1 MLRWQPLAASSAY
14 RRVNCSTLAFD
25 TNAATTFPYMV
36 KLARWFVA
44 ISFAFSASLLAADE
58 LAEHLQPALEAITPD
73 GLLAQIKILASDE
86 FEGRAPGTKGEEL
99 SVQYISDQFKQ
110 IGLKPGNPDGTYT
123 QEVPLAGIKSEPRMS
138 FTVGDKTVDLKNQ
151 DDFVASSARLEP
163 EIKID
168 KSDVVFVGYGVVA
181 PEYGWNDYKDVDVHG
196 KTLLMLIGD
205 PPVPNPKDP
214 SKLDDKMFKGKA
226 MTYYGRWTY
235 KYEIAAQKGAAAAI
249 IIHETESAAYPWQV
263 VRSSWGKENFELDNP
278 NKNMDAVSARSWIT
292 RDVAKKLFADCGR
305 DFDALKKSAITK
317 EFRPVSL
324 KAKANIEIKQQ
335 IRSFKSHNVIG
346 KLDGDDPKLRDEYI
360 IYTAHWDHLGRH
372 PELQGDQIFNGAI
385 DNASGVASVIQLAAA
400 FTKLNPPPKRSVLF
414 MATTAE
420 EAGLLG
426 AKFYAEHPLYPLEKT
441 LADINIDGI
450 NPWGKTRD
458 LEDLTN
464 SNSTLDDLLG
474 QAAARQGRVMKP
486 NSEPEKGGFYRVDS
500 FEFAKAGV
508 PVVHAARGIDI
519 IGKPPEY
526 GKQKRDEFVA
536 KHYHQPSDEVDPTW
550 DLSGAVQD
558 VQLLFEVGYQVANGD
573 KFPEWKAGSEFKSK
587 RDAMLKK

>member
-1 MLRWQPLAASSAY
+1 MKTGWQFAIIL
-14 RRVNCSTLAFD
+14 CF
-25 TNAATTFPYMV
+25 AATQ
-36 KLARWFVA
+36 L
-44 ISFAFSASLLAADE
+44 FADDE
-58 LAEHLQPALEAITPD
+58 LALRLQPALEAITPD
-73 GLLAQIKILASDE
+73 GLLAHIKILASDE

-99 SVQYISDQFKQ
+99 SVKYISDQFKK
-110 IGLKPGNPDGTYT
+110 IGLKLGNPDGTYT
-123 QEVPLAGIKSEPRMS
+123 QEVPLAGIKSEPQMS
-138 FTVGDKTVDLKNQ
+138 FIAGDKTIDLKYP
-151 DDFVASSARLEP
+151 DDFVASSARLQP

-168 KSDVVFVGYGVVA
+168 RSDVVFVGYGVVA
-181 PEYGWNDYKDVDVHG
+181 PEYGWDDYKDVDLHG

-205 PPVPNPKDP
+205 PPVADSKDP
-214 SKLDDKMFKGKA
+214 SKLDEKIFKGKA

-235 KYEIAAQKGAAAAI
+235 KYEIAAQKGATAAI
-249 IIHETESAAYPWQV
+249 IVHETQPAAYPWQV

-292 RDVAKKLFADCGR
+292 LDIAKKLVADCGQN
-305 DFDALKKSAITK
+305 FDALKKSAITK
-317 EFRPVSL
+317 DFRPVTL
-324 KAKANIEIKQQ
+324 NAKANIQIKQQ
-335 IRSFKSHNVIG
+335 IREFKSHNIIG
-346 KLDGDDPKLRDEYI
+346 GLKGSDEYI

-385 DNASGVASVIQLAAA
+385 DNASGVASVMQIAAA
-400 FTKLNPPPKRSVLF
+400 FMKLNPPPKRSVLF
-414 MATTAE
+414 MATTGE

-441 LADINIDGI
+441 LADINIDGV
-450 NPWGKTRD
+450 NPWGKTHD

-464 SNSTLDDLLG
+464 GNSALDDLLG

-508 PVVHAARGIDI
+508 PVLHAARGIEI

-558 VQLLFEVGYQVANGD
+558 VQLLFEVGYQVANAEN
-573 KFPEWKAGSEFKSK
+573 FPEWKPGSEFKAK
-587 RDAMLKK
+587 RNAMLKK

>member
-1 MLRWQPLAASSAY
+1 
-14 RRVNCSTLAFD
+14 
-25 TNAATTFPYMV
+25 MV
-36 KLARWFVA
+36 KMRWW
-44 ISFAFSASLLAADE
+44 FAVILWFSSTHLFAADE
-58 LAEHLQPALEAITPD
+58 LALRLQPALEAITPD
-73 GLLAQIKILASDE
+73 GLLAHIKVLASDE

-99 SVQYISDQFKQ
+99 SVKYISDEFKK

-123 QEVPLAGIKSEPRMS
+123 QEVPLAGINSEPRMS
-138 FTVGDKTVDLKNQ
+138 FTIGDKTIDLKYL
-151 DDFVASSARLEP
+151 DDFVASSARLQP
-163 EIKID
+163 EIKVD
-168 KSDVVFVGYGVVA
+168 KSDVVFVGYGIVA
-181 PEYGWNDYKDVDVHG
+181 PEYGWDDYKDVDVRG

-205 PPVPNPKDP
+205 PPIPDSKDP
-214 SKLDDKMFKGKA
+214 SKLDEKMFKGKA

-235 KYEIAAQKGAAAAI
+235 KYEIAAQKGAVAAI
-249 IIHETESAAYPWQV
+249 IVHETQPAAYPWQV

-292 RDVAKKLFADCGR
+292 LDVAKKIVADCGQ
-305 DFDALKKSAITK
+305 DFDALKKTAIAK
-317 EFRPVSL
+317 DFRPIAL
-324 KAKANIEIKQQ
+324 TAKANIQIKQQ
-335 IRSFKSHNVIG
+335 IREFKSHNVIG
-346 KLDGDDPKLRDEYI
+346 TLEGSDPKLRDEHV

-385 DNASGVASVIQLAAA
+385 DNASGVASVIQIAAA
-400 FTKLNPPPKRSVLF
+400 FMKVNPPPKRSVLF

-426 AKFYAEHPLYPLEKT
+426 AKFYAEHPLYPLEKM
-441 LADINIDGI
+441 LADINIDGV
-450 NPWGKTRD
+450 NPWGKTHD

-464 SNSTLDDLLG
+464 GNSTLDDLLG
-474 QAAARQGRVMKP
+474 RAAARQGRVMKP

-508 PVVHAARGIDI
+508 PVLHAARGIEI

-536 KHYHQPSDEVDPTW
+536 KHYHQPSDEVDPGW

-573 KFPEWKAGSEFKSK
+573 KFPEWKAGSEFKAK
-587 RDAMLKK
+587 REAMLKK